1 MQFSLLVLGSPYS
14 TQSSTSALRFA
25 MAALNAGHTLHRVF
39 FYHDGVTNGNSLIT
53 PPQDETNIPEQWQAI
68 ADNHRTEL
76 ILCISSA
83 LKRGVLDKTEANRY
97 SKLADNV
104 HPQFEISGL
113 GQLVDAAVASDR
125 LITFGP

>member
-14 TQSSTSALRFA
+14 TQSSISALRFA
-25 MAALNAGHTLHRVF
+25 KAAVEAGHTLHRVF

-53 PPQDETNIPEQWQAI
+53 TPQDETNIPEQWQTL
-68 ADNHRTEL
+68 ADNHKVEL

-97 SKLADNV
+97 SKSADNV
-104 HPQFEISGL
+104 QSQFEISGL
-113 GQLVDAAVASDR
+113 GQLVDAAITSDR